1 MLQELQMRL
10 VPENNHLTM
19 MNTLEELNTNVNFR
33 RTINEADGNT

>member
-1 MLQELQMRL
+1 MRL

-33 RTINEADGNT
+33 RTINEADFHLIN